1 MIFKILNLLLKF
13 KMNRLI
19 KTLNKI
25 NNNYFDIRSTFQKK
39 ELSELH
45 DLKNYCDDIYY
56 NGDEDKHLDI
66 LKDEIYDILLDVVKQ
81 KEQINYIVPI
91 GAKITSDKEFKLPYF
106 LGSMNKLK
114 NELDINKWLS
124 KYNDDIYIVED
135 KLDGVSCLLIIN
147 NDEIKLYTRGDGEF
161 GSNISYLSPYIKHIP
176 KLTSFS
182 LVVRGELIMRKD
194 IFYKKYSKTFAN
206 ARNMVSGII
215 NSKTIK
221 EETKDVEFVAYEI
234 VNKSN
239 ILTALEQ
246 FSLLTQNKFQVVNH
260 LILPNIDCEILTGK
274 LLEFK
279 KTSNYE
285 IDGVIIHSN
294 KKYKRNISGN
304 PDYAFAFKVR
314 MDDNIA
320 ETIVEEVEW
329 NHTKWNVLKPR
340 IKVKPVNLCGV
351 SINYATGFNAKY
363 ILENNLGKGSIVL
376 ITRSNDVIPFI
387 VEVKKSTTAEF
398 PDEEYRWN
406 ETKVDIIAESDDNSI
421 SKIKQIASFFSDLK
435 IKYVSVSTI
444 ERMFESGYD
453 TLPKILS
460 TSIKD
465 FEKIDRFAEKM
476 AERTYNNI
484 HEGLKNVSIP
494 LLVGSASCF
503 GFGIGKR
510 KVKKLFEDIPDLLE
524 LYGVKSSRELEQ
536 IILNVD
542 GFSDLSANKIIEN
555 IPKAIEFI
563 ESISPYITLSK
574 KEEKENNNTLE
585 GQKIV
590 MSGFRDSDLSDNIE
604 KRGGSIMSSVSKN
617 TTILIVKDNTKET
630 SKIIQARTLGISIFS
645 KEEFIDKYI
654 I

>member
-1 MIFKILNLLLKF
+1 
-13 KMNRLI
+13 MNKQI
-19 KTLNKI
+19 QKLNKL
-25 NNNYFDIRSTFQKK
+25 NNKYSEITIMFQNK

-45 DLKNYCDDIYY
+45 DFKNYCDDIYF
-56 NGDEDKHLDI
+56 NTRDSEVI
-66 LKDEIYDILLDVVKQ
+66 LKDNIYDILLDIIEQ
-81 KEQINYIVPI
+81 KEQTTYIAPI
-91 GAKITSDKEFKLPYF
+91 GSKITSDKEIKLPYF
-106 LGSMNKLK
+106 LGSMNKMK
-114 NELDINKWLS
+114 NENDVNKWLT
-124 KYNDDIYIVED
+124 KYKDDAYIVED

-147 NDEIKLYTRGDGEF
+147 NEEIKLYTRGDGEF
-161 GSNISYLSPYIKHIP
+161 GSNISHLSPYIKHIP
-176 KLTSFS
+176 KSNCS
-182 LVVRGELIMRKD
+182 LIVRGELIMRKD
-194 IFYKKYSKTFAN
+194 IFDEKYSKTFAN

-221 EETKDVEFVAYEI
+221 EEANDIDFVAYEI
-234 VNKSN
+234 INN
-239 ILTALEQ
+239 DNNLITALEQ
-246 FSLLTQNKFQVVNH
+246 FNLLKNNKFLVVNH
-260 LILPNIDCEILTGK
+260 LILSNIDAEILTEK

-279 KTSNYE
+279 KTSEYE
-285 IDGVIIHSN
+285 IDGIIIHTN

-320 ETIVEEVEW
+320 ETVVEEVEW

-387 VEVKKSTTAEF
+387 VEVKKSTTADF

-435 IKYVSVSTI
+435 IKHVSVSTI
-444 ERMFESGYD
+444 ERMFEKGYD

-460 TSIKD
+460 ASIKD
-465 FEKIDRFAEKM
+465 FEKLDRFGEKM

-484 HEGLKNVSIP
+484 HEGLQNVSIQ
-494 LLVGSASCF
+494 LLLGASSCF
-503 GFGIGKR
+503 GFGMGKR

-524 LYGVKSSRELEQ
+524 LYNTKTSKDLEKM
-536 IILNVD
+536 ILNVE

-555 IPKAIEFI
+555 IPNAIEFI
-563 ESISPYITLSK
+563 ESISPYITISK
-574 KEEKENNNTLE
+574 KGIDMIVENNLE

-590 MSGFRDSDLSDNIE
+590 MSGFRDSDLSNNIE
-604 KRGGSIMSSVSKN
+604 KRNGSIMSSVSKN

-645 KEEFIDKYI
+645 KEEFIEKYI
-654 I
+654 N

>member
-1 MIFKILNLLLKF
+1 
-13 KMNRLI
+13 MNKQI
-19 KTLNKI
+19 QKLNKL
-25 NNNYFDIRSTFQKK
+25 NNKYSEITIIFQNK

-45 DLKNYCDDIYY
+45 DFKNYCDDIYF
-56 NGDEDKHLDI
+56 NTRDSEII
-66 LKDEIYDILLDVVKQ
+66 LKDNIYDILLDIIQQ
-81 KEQINYIVPI
+81 KEQTTYIAPI
-91 GAKITSDKEFKLPYF
+91 GSKITSDKEIKLPYF
-106 LGSMNKLK
+106 LGSMNKMK
-114 NELDINKWLS
+114 NENDVNKWLT
-124 KYNDDIYIVED
+124 KYKDDAYIVED

-147 NDEIKLYTRGDGEF
+147 NEEIKLYTRGDGEF
-161 GSNISYLSPYIKHIP
+161 GSNISHLSPYIKHIP
-176 KLTSFS
+176 KSNCS
-182 LVVRGELIMRKD
+182 LIVRGELIMRKD
-194 IFYKKYSKTFAN
+194 IFDEKYSKTFAN

-221 EETKDVEFVAYEI
+221 EEANDIDFVAYEI
-234 VNKSN
+234 INN
-239 ILTALEQ
+239 DNNLITALEQ
-246 FSLLTQNKFQVVNH
+246 FNLLKNNKFLVVNH
-260 LILPNIDCEILTGK
+260 LILSNIDAEILTEK

-279 KTSNYE
+279 KTSEYE
-285 IDGVIIHSN
+285 IDGIIIHTN

-320 ETIVEEVEW
+320 ETVVEEVEW

-387 VEVKKSTTAEF
+387 VEVKKSTTADF

-435 IKYVSVSTI
+435 IKHVSVSTI
-444 ERMFESGYD
+444 ERMFEKGYD

-460 TSIKD
+460 ASIKD
-465 FEKIDRFAEKM
+465 FEKLDRFGEKM

-484 HEGLKNVSIP
+484 HEGLQNVSIQ
-494 LLVGSASCF
+494 LLLGASSCF
-503 GFGIGKR
+503 GFGMGKR

-524 LYGVKSSRELEQ
+524 LYNTKTSKDLEKM
-536 IILNVD
+536 ILNVE

-555 IPKAIEFI
+555 IPNAIEFI

-574 KEEKENNNTLE
+574 KGIDMIVSNNLE

-590 MSGFRDSDLSDNIE
+590 MSGFRDSDLSNNIE
-604 KRGGSIMSSVSKN
+604 KRNGSIMSSVSKN
-617 TTILIVKDNTKET
+617 TTILIVKDNAKET

-645 KEEFIDKYI
+645 KEEFIEKYI
-654 I
+654 N

>member
-1 MIFKILNLLLKF
+1 
-13 KMNRLI
+13 MNKQI
-19 KTLNKI
+19 QKLNKL
-25 NNNYFDIRSTFQKK
+25 NNKYSEITIIFQNK

-45 DLKNYCDDIYY
+45 DFKNYCDDIYF
-56 NGDEDKHLDI
+56 NTRDSEII
-66 LKDEIYDILLDVVKQ
+66 LKDNIYDILLDIIQQ
-81 KEQINYIVPI
+81 KEQTTYIAPI
-91 GAKITSDKEFKLPYF
+91 GSKITSEKEMKLPYF
-106 LGSMNKLK
+106 LGSMNKMK
-114 NELDINKWLS
+114 NENDVNKWLT
-124 KYNDDIYIVED
+124 KYKDDAYIVED

-147 NDEIKLYTRGDGEF
+147 NEEIKLYTRGDGEF
-161 GSNISYLSPYIKHIP
+161 GSNISHLSPYIKHIP
-176 KLTSFS
+176 KLNCS
-182 LVVRGELIMRKD
+182 LIVRGELIMRKD
-194 IFYKKYSKTFAN
+194 IFNEKYSKTFAN

-221 EETKDVEFVAYEI
+221 EEANDIDFVAYEI
-234 VNKSN
+234 INN
-239 ILTALEQ
+239 DNNLITALEQ
-246 FSLLTQNKFQVVNH
+246 FNLLKNNKFLVVNH
-260 LILPNIDCEILTGK
+260 LILSNIDVEILTEK

-279 KTSNYE
+279 KTSDYE
-285 IDGVIIHSN
+285 IDGIIIHTN

-320 ETIVEEVEW
+320 ETVVEEVEW

-387 VEVKKSTTAEF
+387 VEVKKSTTADF

-435 IKYVSVSTI
+435 IKHVSVSTI
-444 ERMFESGYD
+444 ERMFEKGYD

-460 TSIKD
+460 ASIKD
-465 FEKIDRFAEKM
+465 FEKLDRFGEKM

-484 HEGLKNVSIP
+484 HEGLQNVSIQ
-494 LLVGSASCF
+494 LLLGASSCF
-503 GFGIGKR
+503 GFGMGKR
-510 KVKKLFEDIPDLLE
+510 KIKKLFEDIPDLLE
-524 LYGVKSSRELEQ
+524 LYNTKTSKDLEKM
-536 IILNVD
+536 ILNVE

-555 IPKAIEFI
+555 IPNSIEFI
-563 ESISPYITLSK
+563 ESISPYITIISK
-574 KEEKENNNTLE
+574 KGIDGIVDNNLE

-590 MSGFRDSDLSDNIE
+590 MSGFRDSDLSNNIE
-604 KRGGSIMSSVSKN
+604 KRNGSIMSSVSKN
-617 TTILIVKDNTKET
+617 TTILIVKDNAKET
-630 SKIIQARTLGISIFS
+630 SKIIQARALGVSIFS
-645 KEEFIDKYI
+645 KEEFIEKYM
-654 I
+654 

>member
-1 MIFKILNLLLKF
+1 MSQQ
-13 KMNRLI
+13 I
-19 KTLNKI
+19 KTLNKL
-25 NNNYFDIRSTFQKK
+25 NNKYSDIKSLFQKK

-45 DLKNYCDDIYY
+45 DFKNYCDDIYY
-56 NGDEDKHLDI
+56 NNSSERNEI
-66 LKDEIYDILLDVVKQ
+66 LKDEIYDILLEIIKQ
-81 KEQINYIVPI
+81 KEELDYIAPI
-91 GAKITSDKEFKLPYF
+91 GAKITSDKEVKLPYF
-106 LGSMNKLK
+106 LGSMNKFK
-114 NELDINKWLS
+114 NDHDINKWLS

-147 NDEIKLYTRGDGEF
+147 NEEIKLYTRGDGEI
-161 GSNISYLSPYIKHIP
+161 GSNISHLSPYIKHIP
-176 KLTSFS
+176 KTYSSSSS

-221 EETKDVEFVAYEI
+221 EETNDIEFVAYEI
-234 VNKSN
+234 INKSN

-246 FSLLTQNKFQVVNH
+246 FSILAQNKFLVVNH
-260 LILPNIDCEILTGK
+260 FILNHIDIEILTGK

-279 KTSNYE
+279 KTSDYE
-285 IDGVIIHSN
+285 IDGIIIHSN

-320 ETIVEEVEW
+320 ETMVEEVEW

-363 ILENNLGKGSIVL
+363 ILENNIGKGSIVL

-406 ETKVDIIAESDDNSI
+406 ETKVDIIAESDENSI

-460 TSIKD
+460 ASIKD
-465 FEKIDRFAEKM
+465 FEKIDRFGEKM
-476 AERTYNNI
+476 AERTYTNI

-494 LLVGSASCF
+494 LLIGSASCF

-524 LYGVKSSRELEQ
+524 LYGIKSKKELEK

-542 GFSDLSANKIIEN
+542 GFSDLSATKIIEN
-555 IPKAIEFI
+555 IPNAIEFI

-574 KEEKENNNTLE
+574 KEEKEKCNTLE

-590 MSGFRDSDLSDNIE
+590 MSGFRDSDLSNNIE

-617 TTILIVKDNTKET
+617 TTILIVKDSTKET
-630 SKIIQARTLGISIFS
+630 SKIVQARALGVSIFS
-645 KEEFIDKYI
+645 REEFIDKYI
-654 I
+654 

>member
-1 MIFKILNLLLKF
+1 
-13 KMNRLI
+13 MNSQI
-19 KTLNKI
+19 KTLNKLNTSEI
-25 NNNYFDIRSTFQKK
+25 TRIFQTK

-45 DLKNYCDDIYY
+45 DFKNYCDDIYF
-56 NGDEDKHLDI
+56 NTHDFEIII
-66 LKDEIYDILLDVVKQ
+66 LKDNIYDVLLEVIQQ
-81 KEQINYIVPI
+81 KEQPTYIAPI
-91 GAKITSDKEFKLPYF
+91 GSKITSDKEVKLPYF
-106 LGSMNKLK
+106 LGSMNKMK
-114 NELDINKWLS
+114 NENDVNKWLT
-124 KYNDDIYIVED
+124 KYKDDVYIIED

-147 NDEIKLYTRGDGEF
+147 NEEIKLYTRGDGEF
-161 GSNISYLSPYIKHIP
+161 GTNISHLSSYIKHIP
-176 KLTSFS
+176 KLNNCS
-182 LVVRGELIMRKD
+182 LTVRGELIMRKET
-194 IFYKKYSKTFAN
+194 FYEKYSKTFAN
-206 ARNMVSGII
+206 PRNMVSGII

-221 EETKDVEFVAYEI
+221 EETKDIEFVAYEI
-234 VNKSN
+234 INKSN
-239 ILTALEQ
+239 NLTTMEQ
-246 FSLLTQNKFQVVNH
+246 FNLLKNYKFLVVNH
-260 LILPNIDCEILTGK
+260 LILPNIDSEILTEK

-285 IDGVIIHSN
+285 IDGIIIHSN
-294 KKYKRNISGN
+294 KKYKRNIKGN

-387 VEVKKSTTAEF
+387 VEVKKSTTADF
-398 PDEEYRWN
+398 PDEKYRWN
-406 ETKVDIIAESDDNSI
+406 ETKVDIIAESDENSI

-435 IKYVSVSTI
+435 IKFVSVSTI

-460 TSIKD
+460 ASIKD
-465 FEKIDRFAEKM
+465 FEKIDRFGEKM
-476 AERTYNNI
+476 AERTYINI

-494 LLVGSASCF
+494 LLIGSASCF

>member
-1 MIFKILNLLLKF
+1 
-13 KMNRLI
+13 MNRQI
-19 KTLNKI
+19 KTLNKLNSSSEI
-25 NNNYFDIRSTFQKK
+25 SSIFQNK

-45 DLKNYCDDIYY
+45 DFKNYCDDIYF
-56 NGDEDKHLDI
+56 NTRDSEII
-66 LKDEIYDILLDVVKQ
+66 LKDNIYDILLDIIQQ
-81 KEQINYIVPI
+81 KEQTTYIAPI
-91 GAKITSDKEFKLPYF
+91 GSKITSDKEIKLPYF
-106 LGSMNKLK
+106 LGSMNKMK
-114 NELDINKWLS
+114 NENDVNKWLT
-124 KYNDDIYIVED
+124 KYKDDVYIVED

-147 NDEIKLYTRGDGEF
+147 NEEIKLYTRGDGEF
-161 GSNISYLSPYIKHIP
+161 GSNISHLSPYIKHIP
-176 KLTSFS
+176 KSNCSLT
-182 LVVRGELIMRKD
+182 VRGELIMRKD
-194 IFYKKYSKTFAN
+194 VFDKKYSKTFAN

-221 EETKDVEFVAYEI
+221 EEANDIEFVAYEI
-234 VNKSN
+234 INN
-239 ILTALEQ
+239 DNLTVLEQ
-246 FSLLTQNKFQVVNH
+246 FNLLKNNKFLVVNH
-260 LILPNIDCEILTGK
+260 SILSDIDVEILTEK

-285 IDGVIIHSN
+285 IDGIIIHTN

-363 ILENNLGKGSIVL
+363 ILENNLGKGSIVI

-387 VEVKKSTTAEF
+387 VEVKKSTTADF

-435 IKYVSVSTI
+435 IKFVSVSTI

-460 TSIKD
+460 ASIKD
-465 FEKIDRFAEKM
+465 FEKLDRFGEKM

-484 HEGLKNVSIP
+484 HEGLQNVSIP
-494 LLVGSASCF
+494 LLIGSASCF

-524 LYGVKSSRELEQ
+524 LYNTKTTKDLEKM
-536 IILNVD
+536 ILNVE

-555 IPKAIEFI
+555 IPNALEFM

-574 KEEKENNNTLE
+574 KGIDVAVENNLE
-585 GQKIV
+585 GHKIV
-590 MSGFRDSDLSDNIE
+590 MSGFRDSELSNNIE
-604 KRGGSIMSSVSKN
+604 KRNGSIMSSVSKN

-630 SKIIQARTLGISIFS
+630 SKIMQARALGISIFS
-645 KEEFIDKYI
+645 KEEFIEKYI
-654 I
+654 T

>member
-1 MIFKILNLLLKF
+1 
-13 KMNRLI
+13 MNRQI
-19 KTLNKI
+19 KTLNKLNSSSEI
-25 NNNYFDIRSTFQKK
+25 SNIFKNN

-45 DLKNYCDDIYY
+45 DFKNYCDDIYF
-56 NGDEDKHLDI
+56 NTRDSEII
-66 LKDEIYDILLDVVKQ
+66 LKDNIYDILLDIIQQ
-81 KEQINYIVPI
+81 KEQTTYIAPI
-91 GAKITSDKEFKLPYF
+91 GSKITSDKEIKLPYF
-106 LGSMNKLK
+106 LGSMNKMK
-114 NELDINKWLS
+114 NENDVNKWLA
-124 KYNDDIYIVED
+124 KYKDDVYIVED

-147 NDEIKLYTRGDGEF
+147 NEEIKLYTRGDGEF
-161 GSNISYLSPYIKHIP
+161 GSNISHLSPYIKHIP
-176 KLTSFS
+176 KSNYSLT
-182 LVVRGELIMRKD
+182 VRGELIMRKD
-194 IFYKKYSKTFAN
+194 IFDKKYSKTFAN

-221 EETKDVEFVAYEI
+221 EEANDIEFVAYEI
-234 VNKSN
+234 INN
-239 ILTALEQ
+239 DNLITALEQ
-246 FSLLTQNKFQVVNH
+246 FNLLKNNEFLVVNH
-260 LILPNIDCEILTGK
+260 LILHDIDVEILTEK
-274 LLEFK
+274 LLGFK

-285 IDGVIIHSN
+285 IDGIIIHTN

-320 ETIVEEVEW
+320 ETVVEEVEW

-387 VEVKKSTTAEF
+387 VEVKKSTTADF

-435 IKYVSVSTI
+435 IKFVSVSTI

-460 TSIKD
+460 ASIKD
-465 FEKIDRFAEKM
+465 FEKLDRFGEKM

-484 HEGLKNVSIP
+484 HEGLQNVSIP
-494 LLVGSASCF
+494 LLIGSASCF

-524 LYGVKSSRELEQ
+524 LYNTKTTKDLEKM
-536 IILNVD
+536 ILNVE

-555 IPKAIEFI
+555 IPNALEFI

-574 KEEKENNNTLE
+574 KGIDVNIENNLE
-585 GQKIV
+585 GHKIV
-590 MSGFRDSDLSDNIE
+590 MSGFRDAELSNNIE
-604 KRGGSIMSSVSKN
+604 KRNGSIMTSVSKN

-630 SKIIQARTLGISIFS
+630 SKIIQARALGISIFS
-645 KEEFIDKYI
+645 KEEFIEKYM
-654 I
+654 

>member
-1 MIFKILNLLLKF
+1 
-13 KMNRLI
+13 MNSQI
-19 KTLNKI
+19 KTLNKLNTSEI
-25 NNNYFDIRSTFQKK
+25 TRIFQTK

-45 DLKNYCDDIYY
+45 DFKNYCDDIYF
-56 NGDEDKHLDI
+56 NTHDFEIII
-66 LKDEIYDILLDVVKQ
+66 LKDNIYDVLLEVIQQ
-81 KEQINYIVPI
+81 KEQPTYIAPI
-91 GAKITSDKEFKLPYF
+91 GSKITSDKEVKLPYF
-106 LGSMNKLK
+106 LGSMNKMK
-114 NELDINKWLS
+114 NENDVNKWLT
-124 KYNDDIYIVED
+124 KYKDDVYIIED

-147 NDEIKLYTRGDGEF
+147 NEEIKLYTRGDGEF
-161 GSNISYLSPYIKHIP
+161 GTNISHLSSYIKHIP
-176 KLTSFS
+176 KLNNCS
-182 LVVRGELIMRKD
+182 LTVRGELIMRKET
-194 IFYKKYSKTFAN
+194 FYEKYSKTFAN
-206 ARNMVSGII
+206 PRNMVSGII

-221 EETKDVEFVAYEI
+221 EETKDIEFVAYEI
-234 VNKSN
+234 INKSN
-239 ILTALEQ
+239 NLTTMEQ
-246 FSLLTQNKFQVVNH
+246 FNLLKNYKFLVVNH
-260 LILPNIDCEILTGK
+260 LILPNIDSEILTEK

-285 IDGVIIHSN
+285 IDGIIIHSN
-294 KKYKRNISGN
+294 KKYKRNIKGN

-387 VEVKKSTTAEF
+387 VEVKKSTTADF
-398 PDEEYRWN
+398 PDEKYRWN
-406 ETKVDIIAESDDNSI
+406 ETKVDIIAESDENSI

-435 IKYVSVSTI
+435 IKFVSVSTI

-460 TSIKD
+460 ASIKD
-465 FEKIDRFAEKM
+465 FEKIDRFGEKM
-476 AERTYNNI
+476 AERTYINI

-494 LLVGSASCF
+494 LLIGSASCF

-542 GFSDLSANKIIEN
+542 GFSDLSATKIIEN

-563 ESISPYITLSK
+563 ESISPYITLYK
-574 KEEKENNNTLE
+574 KEEKENNNLD

-590 MSGFRDSDLSDNIE
+590 MSGFRDSDLSNNIE
-604 KRGGSIMSSVSKN
+604 KRSGSIMSSVSKN

-630 SKIIQARTLGISIFS
+630 SKIIQARALGISIFS

>member
-1 MIFKILNLLLKF
+1 
-13 KMNRLI
+13 MNKQI
-19 KTLNKI
+19 KTLNKLNSSEI
-25 NNNYFDIRSTFQKK
+25 TIIFQNK

-45 DLKNYCDDIYY
+45 DFKNYCDDIYF
-56 NGDEDKHLDI
+56 NTRDSEII
-66 LKDEIYDILLDVVKQ
+66 LKDNIYDILLDIIQQ
-81 KEQINYIVPI
+81 KEQTTYIAPI
-91 GAKITSDKEFKLPYF
+91 GSKITSDKEIKLPYF
-106 LGSMNKLK
+106 LGSMNKMK
-114 NELDINKWLS
+114 NENDVNKWLT
-124 KYNDDIYIVED
+124 KYKDDVYIVED
-135 KLDGVSCLLIIN
+135 KLDGVSCLLLMD

-161 GSNISYLSPYIKHIP
+161 GSNISHLSPYIKHIP
-176 KLTSFS
+176 KSNCSLT
-182 LVVRGELIMRKD
+182 VRGELIMRKD
-194 IFYKKYSKTFAN
+194 VFDKKYAKTFAN

-221 EETKDVEFVAYEI
+221 EEANDIDFVAYEI
-234 VNKSN
+234 INN
-239 ILTALEQ
+239 NNNLITAFEQ
-246 FSLLTQNKFQVVNH
+246 FNLLKNNKFLVVNH
-260 LILPNIDCEILTGK
+260 LILSDIDVEILTEK

-279 KTSNYE
+279 KTSEYE
-285 IDGVIIHSN
+285 IDGVIIHTN

-387 VEVKKSTTAEF
+387 VEVKKSTTADF

-406 ETKVDIIAESDDNSI
+406 ETKVDIIAESDENSI

-435 IKYVSVSTI
+435 IKFVSVSTI

-460 TSIKD
+460 ASIKD
-465 FEKIDRFAEKM
+465 FEKLDRFGEKM

-484 HEGLKNVSIP
+484 HEGLQNVSIP
-494 LLVGSASCF
+494 LLIGSASCF

-524 LYGVKSSRELEQ
+524 LYNTKTSKENLEKM
-536 IILNVD
+536 ILNVE

-555 IPKAIEFI
+555 IPNALEFI

-574 KEEKENNNTLE
+574 KGIDDVLVENNLD
-585 GQKIV
+585 GHKIV
-590 MSGFRDSDLSDNIE
+590 MSGFRDSELSNNIE
-604 KRGGSIMSSVSKN
+604 KRNGSIMTSVSKN

-630 SKIIQARTLGISIFS
+630 SKIRQARDLGISIFS
-645 KEEFIDKYI
+645 KEEFIEKYI
-654 I
+654 T

>member
-1 MIFKILNLLLKF
+1 
-13 KMNRLI
+13 MNRLI

>member
-1 MIFKILNLLLKF
+1 MKRQIQK
-13 KMNRLI
+13 
-19 KTLNKI
+19 LNKLNRSEI
-25 NNNYFDIRSTFQKK
+25 TIIFQNN

-45 DLKNYCDDIYY
+45 DFKNYCDDIYF
-56 NGDEDKHLDI
+56 NTRDSEII
-66 LKDEIYDILLDVVKQ
+66 LKDNIYDILLDIIQQ
-81 KEQINYIVPI
+81 KEQTTYIAPI
-91 GAKITSDKEFKLPYF
+91 GSKITSDKEIKLPYF
-106 LGSMNKLK
+106 LGSMNKMK
-114 NELDINKWLS
+114 NENDVNKWLA
-124 KYNDDIYIVED
+124 KYKDDVYIVED

-147 NDEIKLYTRGDGEF
+147 NEEIKLYTRGDGEF
-161 GSNISYLSPYIKHIP
+161 GSNISHLSPYIKHIP
-176 KLTSFS
+176 KSNCSLT
-182 LVVRGELIMRKD
+182 VRGELIMRKD
-194 IFYKKYSKTFAN
+194 IFDKKYSKTFAN

-221 EETKDVEFVAYEI
+221 EEANDIEFVAYEI
-234 VNKSN
+234 INN
-239 ILTALEQ
+239 DNLITALEQ
-246 FSLLTQNKFQVVNH
+246 FNLLKNNEFLVVNH
-260 LILPNIDCEILTGK
+260 LILHDIDVEILTEK
-274 LLEFK
+274 LLGFK

-285 IDGVIIHSN
+285 IDGIIIHTN

-387 VEVKKSTTAEF
+387 VKVKKSTTADF

-435 IKYVSVSTI
+435 IKFVSVSTI

-460 TSIKD
+460 VSIKD
-465 FEKIDRFAEKM
+465 FEKLDRFGEKM

-484 HEGLKNVSIP
+484 HEGLQNVSIP
-494 LLVGSASCF
+494 LLIGSASCF

-524 LYGVKSSRELEQ
+524 LYNTKTTKDLEKM
-536 IILNVD
+536 ILNVE

-555 IPKAIEFI
+555 IPNALEFI

-574 KEEKENNNTLE
+574 KGIDVNIENNLE
-585 GQKIV
+585 GHKIV
-590 MSGFRDSDLSDNIE
+590 MSGFRDAELSNNIE
-604 KRGGSIMSSVSKN
+604 KRNGSIMTSVSKN

-630 SKIIQARTLGISIFS
+630 SKIIQARALGISIFS
-645 KEEFIDKYI
+645 KEEFIEKYM
-654 I
+654 